1 MGILRWLFEAQ
12 IPVAGSV
19 IVLREVPGNIFGLA
33 SALGGKPRKVWPW
46 PLGIAGN
53 GWYRWHQNL
62 QAGPR
67 GRAIEPDRAISKA
80 RIAGAF
86 S

>member
-19 IVLREVPGNIFGLA
+19 IVLREVPGNI
-33 SALGGKPRKVWPW
+33 SDW
-46 PLGIAGN
+46 
-53 GWYRWHQNL
+53 
-62 QAGPR
+62 
-67 GRAIEPDRAISKA
+67 AISKV
-80 RIAGAF
+80 RIAGVF